1 MKLELRSDWNFFLC
15 AGTPGHDSDGCSR
28 AYWRYPFEE
37 RLAAQMKEREMA
49 TAELGFKRPLSK
61 EERFEKKRQ
70 RLAAIGED
78 LLAIAADQ
86 PFRFPATFTFV
97 VRAFSVLD
105 GIGKGLDPRFDIT
118 EIAKPYAMELLRFRE
133 AGFEVIVKDLRKRW
147 ERQSLAFYNVF
158 RQADR
163 VEKLADII
171 QRLEQGDLKLC
182 VRTLESERAFK
193 RVAVVQRTVGCAV
206 AVGSLANLAIILYL
220 NSIRVPAMVAYT
232 LFALFSAQVLV
243 GILKVKKLDQQERLI
258 TGTA

>member
-97 VRAFSVLD
+97 VRAFS
-105 GIGKGLDPRFDIT
+105 GS
-118 EIAKPYAMELLRFRE
+118 E
-133 AGFEVIVKDLRKRW
+133 AEEHSQLIV
-147 ERQSLAFYNVF
+147 
-158 RQADR
+158 
-163 VEKLADII
+163 
-171 QRLEQGDLKLC
+171 
-182 VRTLESERAFK
+182 
-193 RVAVVQRTVGCAV
+193 
-206 AVGSLANLAIILYL
+206 
-220 NSIRVPAMVAYT
+220 
-232 LFALFSAQVLV
+232 
-243 GILKVKKLDQQERLI
+243 
-258 TGTA
+258 